1 MRSSTEDGRDLRQL
15 AEERKNPA
23 LRLVTSTGSM
33 KLRRRRFDDDV
44 KSCWEVEA
52 TTPMTSRPHF
62 SSPRSTS
69 PRHEQSRIRKP
80 RAISLG
86 SAAEGERLLD
96 KNLFSGYL
104 SVPPH
109 LTYQARADR
118 MEEETEV
125 SHILR
130 FPERTYSQLIIE
142 KTDEI
147 ALDTINDEPTTET
160 KCNSLADVSRWFGD
174 LGINVLYGMINASI
188 VLPVLL
194 SFASIIYQDAFFSPF
209 MPVLV
214 KLTLTS
220 GIIHQI
226 CFSTFSSLPFAV
238 GQVQDAGLIFLH
250 SMSSY
255 IVGYC
260 RQNVPNCDDETL
272 LATVTILLAMCTAS
286 LGCGLILIGRWKLA
300 QYVQMLPTAVMGGYL
315 AFIGYFCGLAGLK
328 LMAGS
333 PAEFTILTI
342 LDKWIFLLPGVLG
355 GLFIYFSVRRLRHMA
370 VLPSCIILLLFIF
383 YIVLSLSGTTV
394 EEATKMGWIRSMER
408 PPSWYHTWDYFR
420 FDKVVWSVFP
430 RLIPTLLGM
439 IFVVAL
445 SSSLDVAAIELELK
459 RPLDY
464 NKELRMVGISNLVSG
479 LTGTQHDQLC
489 FRHLTISYTSNEYL
503 SYL

>member
-1 MRSSTEDGRDLRQL
+1 MRSIAEDKRDLRRL
-15 AEERKNPA
+15 AEERKNPPV
-23 LRLVTSTGSM
+23 RLVTSSGSM
-33 KLRRRRFDDDV
+33 TLRRRRSDNDV

-62 SSPRSTS
+62 SSPRSSS
-69 PRHEQSRIRKP
+69 PRYEHSGLKKP
-80 RAISLG
+80 RAVSLG
-86 SAAEGERLLD
+86 SALEQERLLD
-96 KNLFSGYL
+96 TTTFSGYL
-104 SVPPH
+104 SVPSYSQ
-109 LTYQARADR
+109 YQSRADR
-118 MEEETEV
+118 AEEETATEV
-125 SHILR
+125 PQILR

-142 KTDEI
+142 TSEESPFLAVDDEY
-147 ALDTINDEPTTET
+147 TEEF
-160 KCNSLADVSRWFGD
+160 KCNSLADATNWFENF
-174 LGINVLYGMINASI
+174 GINVLYGMINATI

-214 KLTLTS
+214 KLTLSS

-226 CFSTFSSLPFAV
+226 CFSSFSSLPFAV

-250 SMSSY
+250 SMASY
-255 IVGYC
+255 IVIYC

-272 LATVTILLAMCTAS
+272 LTTVTILLALCTAS

-333 PAEFTILTI
+333 PPEFTLQTI
-342 LDKWIFLLPGVLG
+342 LDKWPFLLPGVVG
-355 GLFIYFSVRRLRHMA
+355 GLFIYVSVRRLRHMA
-370 VLPSCIILLLFIF
+370 VLPSCILLLLCLF
-383 YIVLSLSGTTV
+383 YTALIISGTTV
-394 EEATKMGWIRSMER
+394 EEATRMGWIRSMER

-430 RLIPTLLGM
+430 RLFPTLLGM

-479 LTGTQHDQLC
+479 LTGMSKC
-489 FRHLTISYTSNEYL
+489 C
-503 SYL
+503 

>member
-1 MRSSTEDGRDLRQL
+1 MRSINEDKRDLRRL
-15 AEERKNPA
+15 AEERTNPA
-23 LRLVTSTGSM
+23 LRLVTSTGS
-33 KLRRRRFDDDV
+33 LTFRRRRSSDDA

-62 SSPRSTS
+62 STPTTVSPRRKHT
-69 PRHEQSRIRKP
+69 RTGKP
-80 RAISLG
+80 RAVSLG

-96 KNLFSGYL
+96 RTPFVGYL
-104 SVPPH
+104 SVQPPSK
-109 LTYQARADR
+109 YQTRSER
-118 MEEETEV
+118 VEEATSEV
-125 SHILR
+125 PQILR

-142 KTDEI
+142 NTQDS
-147 ALDTINDEPTTET
+147 AFNAINDEYSGES
-160 KCNSLADVSRWFGD
+160 KCNNFADVSTWLTD
-174 LGINVLYGMINASI
+174 LGVNVLYGMINASI

-194 SFASIIYQDAFFSPF
+194 SFASIIYQDAFYSPF

-214 KLTLTS
+214 KLTLAS

-255 IVGYC
+255 IVDYC
-260 RQNVPNCDDETL
+260 RQNVPDCDDETL
-272 LATVTILLAMCTAS
+272 LATVTISLGLCTAA
-286 LGCGLILIGRWKLA
+286 LGCGLILVGRWKLA

-333 PAEFTILTI
+333 PSEFMISTI
-342 LDKWIFLLPGVLG
+342 LDKWILMLPGILG
-355 GLFIYFSVRRLRHMA
+355 GFFIYLSVRRLRHMA
-370 VLPSCIILLLFIF
+370 VLPSCIILLLCIF
-383 YIVLSLSGTTV
+383 YATLSISGTTI
-394 EEATKMGWIRSMER
+394 EEATELGWIRSMES
-408 PPSWYHTWDYFR
+408 PPPWYHTWDYFR
-420 FDKVVWSVFP
+420 FDKIVWSVLP

-459 RPLDY
+459 CPLDY
-464 NKELRMVGISNLVSG
+464 NRELRTVGISNLVSG
-479 LTGTQHDQLC
+479 LTGTK
-489 FRHLTISYTSNEYL
+489 
-503 SYL
+503 

>member
-1 MRSSTEDGRDLRQL
+1 MRSIAEDRKDLRRL

-23 LRLVTSTGSM
+23 VRLVTSTGSM
-33 KLRRRRFDDDV
+33 ALRRRRSDEDV

-62 SSPRSTS
+62 SSPRSAS
-69 PRHEQSRIRKP
+69 PRHEHSRGRKP

-96 KNLFSGYL
+96 KKTYSGYL

-109 LTYQARADR
+109 LKTYHARADR
-118 MEEETEV
+118 VEEDMPEV
-125 SHILR
+125 SQILR

-142 KTDEI
+142 KTDES
-147 ALDTINDEPTTET
+147 ALDTINDELTTEV
-160 KCNSLADVSRWFGD
+160 KFNSLADVTRCFED
-174 LGINVLYGMINASI
+174 TGINVLYGMINASI

-194 SFASIIYQDAFFSPF
+194 SFASIIYQDAFFTPF

-220 GIIHQI
+220 GIVHQI

-255 IVGYC
+255 IVSYC

-272 LATVTILLAMCTAS
+272 LATVTILLAACTAS

-333 PAEFTILTI
+333 PPKFTIFTI
-342 LDKWIFLLPGVLG
+342 VDKWIFLLPGVLG

-370 VLPSCIILLLFIF
+370 VLPSCIILLLCIF
-383 YIVLSLSGTTV
+383 YNALSVSGTTV
-394 EEATKMGWIRSMER
+394 EEATRMGWIRSMER
-408 PPSWYHTWDYFR
+408 PPPWYHTWDFFR

-430 RLIPTLLGM
+430 RLVPTLLGM
-439 IFVVAL
+439 IFIVAL

-479 LTGTQHDQLC
+479 MTGTQHDRVC
-489 FRHLTISYTSNEYL
+489 FRDVL
-503 SYL
+503 